1 MHHQD
6 GARDSREETVHA
18 VGHVQMQKMLQHT
31 FAVAVLRQ
39 APLAAIMGFGAV
51 AVIGHASIPL

>member
-1 MHHQD
+1 
-6 GARDSREETVHA
+6 
-18 VGHVQMQKMLQHT
+18 MQKMLQHT